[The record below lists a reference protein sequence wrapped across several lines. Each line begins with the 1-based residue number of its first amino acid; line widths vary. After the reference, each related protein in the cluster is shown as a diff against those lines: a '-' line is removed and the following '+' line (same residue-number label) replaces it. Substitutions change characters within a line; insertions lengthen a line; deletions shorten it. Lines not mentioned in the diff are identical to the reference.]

1 MKKYVK
7 GKYLDMTTE
16 EINEKLD
23 ERLKN
28 VLTVDERILK
38 LEEVIDRIKNL
49 FKIQGE

>member
-16 EINEKLD
+16 EINEKGD
-23 ERLKN
+23 ETLKN
-28 VLTVDERILK
+28 FPTVEERIKK
-38 LEEVIDRIKNL
+38 LENVIDRIKNL